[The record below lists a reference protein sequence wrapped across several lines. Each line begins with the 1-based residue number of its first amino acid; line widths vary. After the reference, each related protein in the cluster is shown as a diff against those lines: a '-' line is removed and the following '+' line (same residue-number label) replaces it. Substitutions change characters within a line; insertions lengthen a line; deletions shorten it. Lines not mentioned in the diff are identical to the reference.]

1 MISDLVQKQFFFP
14 NVWWCCIIL
23 VPYLSSLKVVTYLK
37 TSSYNEKTRRVQ
49 NLGQNVCGRFH
60 VLVQFLF
67 TTSETELDFI
77 NRKWMCEVPHELP
90 NNLRLKNLGNLI
102 TSTQPTT
109 QKPNFDVYGKISQK
123 ISCKTFHRKI
133 YFAYFRQFFPQL
145 FVQDCN
151 LWRND
156 LTNFTKN
163 ELFTYRNT
171 GRHIV
176 WRKLVNL

>member
-1 MISDLVQKQFFFP
+1 MISNLIQKQIFFP
-14 NVWWCCIIL
+14 NMSWCIIL
-23 VPYLSSLKVVTYLK
+23 APYLSSLKVVTYLK
-37 TSSYNEKTRRVQ
+37 SSSLNEKMRRVQ

-102 TSTQPTT
+102 RSTQPTT

-123 ISCKTFHRKI
+123 SAVKHSIEKSISLTF
-133 YFAYFRQFFPQL
+133 
-145 FVQDCN
+145 V
-151 LWRND
+151 
-156 LTNFTKN
+156 NFSTT
-163 ELFTYRNT
+163 LCSR
-171 GRHIV
+171 
-176 WRKLVNL
+176 L